1 MITDEQFSA
10 AWENVEYRKIMQSAM
25 RRYRGVIPAD
35 EMNSCKMIGL
45 WESLKRYD
53 KSKGR
58 KFTTYLYCGILMQC
72 RKRINRF
79 KYITLDVVASY
90 MDLNKMNL
98 DAEMTREK
106 VRDSVDKLDDELRDL
121 IYSRFF
127 DGKTLREIAKENG
140 YSIETARRRIKKAI
154 CKLKKIITK

>member
-1 MITDEQFSA
+1 MITDEQFSV
-10 AWENVEYRKIMQSAM
+10 AWENEDNRKIMQSAI
-25 RRYRGVIPAD
+25 RRYRGIIPAD

-45 WESLKRYD
+45 WESLKGYD

-79 KYITLDVVASY
+79 KYITIDDVAPY

-106 VRDSVDKLDDELRDL
+106 VRDSVDKLDADLRDL
-121 IYSRFF
+121 IYSRYF
-127 DGKTLREIAKENG
+127 DGETLKEIAKANG

-154 CKLKKIITK
+154 CNLKKILTK